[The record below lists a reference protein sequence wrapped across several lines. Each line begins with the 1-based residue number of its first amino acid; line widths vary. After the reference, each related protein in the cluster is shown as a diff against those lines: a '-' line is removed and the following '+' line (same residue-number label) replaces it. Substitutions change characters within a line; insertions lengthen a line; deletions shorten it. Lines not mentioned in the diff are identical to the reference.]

1 MVVDSRCETSGDG
14 RMLGGA
20 PDEEDR
26 LIETLDLA
34 RERADWNE
42 ICDLVDALRPDEVVE
57 PGYFAEG
64 WSAKDMTA
72 HIGTWL
78 AEAGAV
84 LEQIRF
90 GTYEPDELDIEA
102 LNRRFLEAMR
112 DVEWEIVRAQAAASR
127 ARLLR
132 EWAALPQVSA
142 DADMWVRK
150 AGPEHYAEH
159 LPRLR
164 EWVRELTDRRAR

>member
-1 MVVDSRCETSGDG
+1 MQEPVATE
-14 RMLGGA
+14 M
-20 PDEEDR
+20 
-26 LIETLDLA
+26 LDLA

-42 ICDLVDALRPDEVVE
+42 LTDLVDALTPDEVVV

-64 WSAKDMTA
+64 WSAKDMLA
-72 HIGTWL
+72 HVGTWL

-90 GTYEPDELDIEA
+90 GTYRPETMDIERM
-102 LNRRFLEAMR
+102 NREFLEAMR
-112 DVEWEIVRAQAAASR
+112 DVPIDVVRAQATASR

-132 EWAALPQVSA
+132 EWGELPELTRAAEE
-142 DADMWVRK
+142 WVRK

-164 EWVRELTDRRAR
+164 EWVAKLIDRRGASVPR